1 VRAAQLHWPGLMSPA
16 ERKSGPPAVS
26 GSTNQNPEDIGALA
40 LLREDLATYGYD
52 PLQPGL
58 WVVLLHRFGNWR
70 MGVKPKLLRA
80 PFTVAYKAVFRS
92 LSLGVGI
99 ELAYNVKLGR
109 RVRIWHH
116 GGIFVNARSIGNDV
130 HIRHNVAIGVASRLD
145 PGALPTIED
154 GVDIYAGA
162 CIAGDVRVGHDSL
175 VGANSV
181 VTSDVPANTTAFG
194 NPARR
199 APTTAMPTS
208 GNGQPNVDGR
218 RG

>member
-1 VRAAQLHWPGLMSPA
+1 MSQAVNKGEKRAP
-16 ERKSGPPAVS
+16 R
-26 GSTNQNPEDIGALA
+26 GSTNQNPDDIGLFA
-40 LLREDLATYGYD
+40 LLREDFETYDHD

-58 WVVLLHRFGNWR
+58 WAVLLHRFGNWR
-70 MGVKPKLLRA
+70 MGVKPKPLRA
-80 PFTVAYKAVFRS
+80 PFTIAYNAMYRALS
-92 LSLGVGI
+92 LSMGI
-99 ELAYNVKLGR
+99 DLSYSVKLGR

-130 HIRHNVAIGVASRLD
+130 HLRHNVAIGIASRHD

-162 CIAGDVRVGHDSL
+162 CIAGDVRVGANSL

-181 VTSDVPANTTAFG
+181 VTQDVPPNTTVFG

-199 APTTAMPTS
+199 APTTAMPS
-208 GNGQPNVDGR
+208 SSGNGNGQPNVDGR